1 MKFISPTYAIFLL
14 ITLIWYWSIAK
25 TQNQKLWAIVVS
37 SILFYI
43 SFLQIQYFPVILA
56 MILVNYRIGK
66 ILLDSTIIE
75 YKSYRDGLGEEEY
88 LLNLN
93 WLPRGKQ
100 QRLWVLIV
108 GIVFNVLLLFVAKY
122 IPFLLSILAPLNP
135 TQIEPM
141 AIWLKLNVLPP
152 LGISFLSFES
162 IAYLIDVYKGSP
174 ATGNLL
180 KYAAYK
186 SFFPKL
192 VSGPITH
199 YRQFAPQLNN
209 LRFPSIEQ
217 LAEAGWLIAS
227 GAIKKTLIAD
237 NLAGFV
243 KLVFDGGNLDRAG
256 SIDLWL
262 AIIAYGLQLYLDFS
276 GYVDIVLGT
285 SILFGI
291 DLPSNFNFP
300 YLSTSIADFWRR
312 WHISLGNWLR
322 DYIYIPLGGSRLGA
336 VRTCLNLLAL
346 MLISGIWHGAD
357 WGYLLWGGIHG
368 IALVIHRLTYVIS
381 QRVELLDRFWRSWM
395 GHICGWLLTIPLVFV
410 TWIWFRL
417 PNLQQSNLVFQHL
430 WGYPRDAQFTEKVYV
445 ESLKLADSQVLMIL
459 VGLGM
464 AMMVAYIF
472 DRLLK
477 LNLNWHIKLTLIPIC
492 LYFVWL
498 LSPAQSLAYIY
509 FDF

>member
-1 MKFISPTYAIFLL
+1 LCL
-14 ITLIWYWSIAK
+14 NLGCYWGIAK
-25 TQNQKLWAIVVS
+25 TQNQKLWVIVIS

-43 SFLQIQYFPVILA
+43 SFLQIQYFPIILT
-56 MILVNYRIGK
+56 MILVNYWIGK
-66 ILLDSTIIE
+66 LLLESQIIE
-75 YKSYRDGLGEEEY
+75 YKEVQDRLGADY
-88 LLNLN
+88 FSR

-100 QRLWVLIV
+100 QRRRLLISGV
-108 GIVFNVLLLFVAKY
+108 IFNILLLIAAKY
-122 IPFLLSILAPLNP
+122 IPFCLSIIAPLNP
-135 TQIEPM
+135 TSIQPTIVWM
-141 AIWLKLNVLPP
+141 KTSILPP

-162 IAYLIDVYKGSP
+162 AAYLIDVYKGSP

-199 YRQFAPQLNN
+199 YHQFAPQLNN
-209 LRFPSIEQ
+209 LRFPSIER

-237 NLAGFV
+237 NLAIFV
-243 KLVFDGGNLDRAG
+243 KLVFEPTTLDRAG

-262 AIIAYGLQLYLDFS
+262 AIFAYGLQLYLDFS

-285 SILFGI
+285 AILFGI
-291 DLPSNFNFP
+291 NLPTNFNFP
-300 YLSTSIADFWRR
+300 YMSTSIADFWRR

-322 DYIYIPLGGSRLGA
+322 DYIYIPLGGSRLGL
-336 VRTCLNLLAL
+336 VRTCLNLFAL

-357 WGYLLWGGIHG
+357 WGYILWGLIHG
-368 IALVIHRLTYVIS
+368 IALVINRLMHKLSTQTES
-381 QRVELLDRFWRSWM
+381 LELFWSSRW
-395 GHICGWLLTIPLVFV
+395 GHICGWLLTQVFVFV

-417 PNLQQSNLVFQHL
+417 PNLSQSNLVFKHL
-430 WGYPRDAQFTEKVYV
+430 WGYPRDAQFATKIYV
-445 ESLKLADSQVLMIL
+445 ENLKLADSQILLIL
-459 VGLGM
+459 VGLTI
-464 AMMVAYIF
+464 AMMVAYTF

-477 LNLNWHIKLTLIPIC
+477 LNLNWHLKLTLIPIC
-492 LYFVWL
+492 LYIVWL
-498 LSPAQSLAYIY
+498 LSPTESLAFIY

>member
-14 ITLIWYWSIAK
+14 ITLIWYWGIAK

-37 SILFYI
+37 STLFYI
-43 SFLQIQYFPVILA
+43 SFLQIIYFPLIFV
-56 MILVNYRIGK
+56 MILVNFWIGK
-66 ILLDSTIIE
+66 LLLESQIIE
-75 YKSYRDGLGEEEY
+75 SSYRDRLGDAD
-88 LLNLN
+88 LNQI
-93 WLPRGKQ
+93 WLPKGKE
-100 QRLWVLIV
+100 QRLLVLKI
-108 GIVFNVLLLFVAKY
+108 GIAFNILLLIAAKY
-122 IPFLLSILAPLNP
+122 IPFLLSIVAPINP
-135 TQIEPM
+135 TEIQPKIL
-141 AIWLKLNVLPP
+141 WLKTNFFPP
-152 LGISFLSFES
+152 LGISFLTFES
-162 IAYLIDVYKGSP
+162 IAYLIDVYKRNA

-209 LRFPSIEQ
+209 LRFPAIEQ
-217 LAEAGWLIAS
+217 LTEAGWLIAS

-237 NLAGFV
+237 NLASFV
-243 KLVFDGGNLDRAG
+243 KLVFDDGNLDRAG

-262 AIIAYGLQLYLDFS
+262 AVIAYGLQLYLDFS
-276 GYVDIVLGT
+276 GYVDIVVGT

-291 DLPSNFNFP
+291 NLPTNFNFP

-322 DYIYIPLGGSRLGA
+322 DYIYIPLGGSRLGL

-368 IALVIHRLTYVIS
+368 IALIIHRLTHILS
-381 QRVELLDRFWRSWM
+381 QRLDLLEKFWRSGL
-395 GHICGWLLTIPLVFV
+395 GHVCGWLFTVPLVFV

-417 PNLQQSNLVFQHL
+417 PNLQQSSLVFRHL
-430 WGYPRDAQFTEKVYV
+430 WGYPRDAQFTAKVYV
-445 ESLKLADSQVLMIL
+445 ESLKLADSQMLMIL
-459 VGLGM
+459 LGLGL
-464 AMMVAYIF
+464 AMIVAYIF

-492 LYFVWL
+492 LYVVWL